1 MNILLVSSLDSFI
14 QLIGVL
20 LIFVFVLIITWLT
33 TRWMAGYQKS
43 HASNKNLQI
52 IESIR
57 ITNNK
62 FISIVK
68 AGEVYL
74 VVAVGKDEINFLTKL
89 TREELTSLSF
99 MEEKNEE
106 IIPGNFEELLGK
118 MKNKFPKKQ
127 G

>member
-1 MNILLVSSLDSFI
+1 MNILLASSLDSFF

-20 LIFVFVLIITWLT
+20 LIFVFVLAITWLT
-33 TRWMAGYQKS
+33 TRWMAGYQKA
-43 HASNKNLQI
+43 HTSNKNLQI
-52 IESIR
+52 VESIC

-62 FISIVK
+62 FISIIK

-74 VVAVGKDEINFLTKL
+74 VVAVGKDEIHLLTKL
-89 TREELTSLSF
+89 TEDELGSLPD
-99 MEEKNEE
+99 MEEKQETMLPENFQE
-106 IIPGNFEELLGK
+106 IFRK

>member
-1 MNILLVSSLDSFI
+1 MNILLVSSLDSFV

-20 LIFVFVLIITWLT
+20 LIFVFVLMITWLT

-43 HASNKNLQI
+43 HTSNKNLQI

-68 AGEVYL
+68 AGEAYL

-89 TREELTSLSF
+89 TKEELTNLSF

-106 IIPGNFEELLGK
+106 IVPEKFEELLGK

>member
-1 MNILLVSSLDSFI
+1 MNILLASSLDSFF

-20 LIFVFVLIITWLT
+20 LIFVFVLAITWLT
-33 TRWMAGYQKS
+33 TRWMAGYQKA
-43 HASNKNLQI
+43 HTSNKNLQI
-52 IESIR
+52 VESIR

-62 FISIVK
+62 FISIIK

-74 VVAVGKDEINFLTKL
+74 VVAVGKDEIHLLTKL
-89 TREELTSLSF
+89 SEDELGSLPN
-99 MEEKNEE
+99 MEEKQETMLPENFQE
-106 IIPGNFEELLGK
+106 IFRR